1 MRDEAAPVR
10 TEVTAPAGARRARAP
25 VWSRVALAAF
35 GHFTNDLY
43 AAFLS
48 PLLPLVVTKFNL
60 SLTLAGF
67 LGTVFNASGAFS
79 QPFFGVAA
87 DRITRPVFTILG
99 PLLTVLGMGVLG
111 LAPSYRAMLLIL
123 FVAGVGTASFHPQSF
138 ALAGSA
144 SGDRR
149 GTGLSIF
156 VAGGELGYSLGPIY
170 VAAIVGAM
178 GLTGTVVAA
187 APGLVFCAVIWWV
200 ARTWRAVRPE
210 PPGELRS
217 DFQEH
222 GRSLALI
229 WLIGVIRSIITLAHI
244 LFIPLLLRDR
254 GQSLIVGGAAV
265 FLFGGIGTLGGLT
278 GGALAD
284 RIGRR
289 EVLGLSFILGTP
301 LLLAFGLTR
310 SSWGLVPLAL
320 GGAGLYL
327 SAPVNV
333 VMAQE
338 MLPRRASLA
347 SSLVTGL
354 AWGTAGI
361 SLTLVGAIADRIGL
375 STTLMATLSLSLI
388 ALLAIWALP
397 KQAPQ
402 VRIALIDP

>member
-1 MRDEAAPVR
+1 MVARPSAPI
-10 TEVTAPAGARRARAP
+10 
-25 VWSRVALAAF
+25 WSRVALAAF

-99 PLLTVLGMGVLG
+99 PLLTVIGMGLLG
-111 LAPSYRAMLLIL
+111 LAPSYRAMLLLL
-123 FVAGVGTASFHPQSF
+123 FITGVGTASFHPQSF

-156 VAGGELGYSLGPIY
+156 VAGGELGYSLGPLY

-178 GLTGTVVAA
+178 GLTGTVAAA
-187 APGLVFCAVIWWV
+187 APGLVFCVVIWWL
-200 ARTWRAVRPE
+200 ARSWRVVRPE

-217 DFQEH
+217 DFREH
-222 GRSLALI
+222 GRSFTLI
-229 WLIGVIRSIITLAHI
+229 WLIGVIRSVITLAHI
-244 LFIPLLLRDR
+244 LFIPLLLRER

-278 GGALAD
+278 GGMLAD

-301 LLLAFGLTR
+301 LLLAFDLTR

-327 SAPVNV
+327 SAPVSI

-338 MLPRRASLA
+338 MLPHRASLA
-347 SSLVTGL
+347 SSLVTGM
-354 AWGTAGI
+354 AWGTAGM

-375 STTLMATLSLSLI
+375 SATLMATLGLSLL
-388 ALLAIWALP
+388 ALLSIWALP
-397 KQAPQ
+397 KQTPQ
-402 VRIALIDP
+402 VRRLRRR